1 LVQYISVDLVAH
13 VTVSKIIAIDPLK
26 TIRMERYVERIQKKP
41 CFRRAFRAIKV
52 PPRGVEQ
59 SHYSPGKMPIEDA
72 SGTVCGTVGA
82 QNSLLDTWLNACPV
96 ELDDKRQEI
105 IRQIAQWAAQ

>member
-1 LVQYISVDLVAH
+1 
-13 VTVSKIIAIDPLK
+13 
-26 TIRMERYVERIQKKP
+26 
-41 CFRRAFRAIKV
+41 
-52 PPRGVEQ
+52 
-59 SHYSPGKMPIEDA
+59 MPVEDA

-96 ELDDKRQEI
+96 ELDDRRQEI

>member
-1 LVQYISVDLVAH
+1 MV
-13 VTVSKIIAIDPLK
+13 
-26 TIRMERYVERIQKKP
+26 RYVVRKQKKP
-41 CFRRAFRAIKV
+41 CFHRAFRAIKV

-59 SHYSPGKMPIEDA
+59 SHYSPGNMPIEDA
-72 SGTVCGTVGA
+72 SGTVGA
-82 QNSLLDTWLNACPV
+82 QNSLLDTWLNASPV